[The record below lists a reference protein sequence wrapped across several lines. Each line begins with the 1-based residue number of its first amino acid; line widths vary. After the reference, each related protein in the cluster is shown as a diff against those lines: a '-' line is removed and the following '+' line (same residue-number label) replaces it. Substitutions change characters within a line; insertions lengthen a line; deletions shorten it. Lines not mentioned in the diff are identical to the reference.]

1 MRKEVLVLG
10 IASQETKG
18 DPVIGEPDTFE
29 LQKLVAGLSND

>member
-1 MRKEVLVLG
+1 MQKEVLELG

-29 LQKLVAGLSND
+29 LQKLVSGLSAD